1 MATVLIKKESQEM
14 DLKNSMVVV
23 HLIPVPVEEGGE
35 EEVGGGEGGVGVEVG
50 EEDDNGKTQNMG
62 TVMIITD
69 RVRMGDRT

>member
-1 MATVLIKKESQEM
+1 M
-14 DLKNSMVVV
+14 DLKNSMVVI

-35 EEVGGGEGGVGVEVG
+35 EEVGGGEGGVGVGVEVEVEVG